1 MVGYPGFAF
10 SRKLFLLAALA
21 CAAGA
26 ASAQTVGDASRGL
39 AVAESWCATC
49 HIIDL
54 KSTGRSVDAAPPF
67 PKIAADSTRTTAYL
81 QRWLTSSH
89 PQMPNFNMGRR
100 EVEDL
105 SAYLKTLTAP
115 R

>member
-1 MVGYPGFAF
+1 MVGHFLFAF
-10 SRKLFLLAALA
+10 TRKIFLLAALVL
-21 CAAGA
+21 AAGA
-26 ASAQTVGDASRGL
+26 ASAQTVGDASRGQ
-39 AVAESWCATC
+39 AIAESWCTSC

-54 KSTGRSVDAAPPF
+54 KSTGQSVDAAPPF
-67 PKIAADSTRTTAYL
+67 PKIAADPTKTTGYL

-105 SAYLKTLTAP
+105 SAYLKTLSAP

>member
-1 MVGYPGFAF
+1 MVGHFNF
-10 SRKLFLLAALA
+10 SFTRKICLLAMLVL
-21 CAAGA
+21 AAGA

-39 AVAESWCATC
+39 AIAESWCASC
-49 HIIDL
+49 HIIGPNA
-54 KSTGRSVDAAPPF
+54 TGQSVDAAPPF
-67 PKIAADSTRTTAYL
+67 PMIAADPAKTTGYL

-105 SAYLKTLTAP
+105 SAYLKTLSAP

>member
-1 MVGYPGFAF
+1 MVGYAGFAF
-10 SRKLFLLAALA
+10 TRKLCLLAALIF
-21 CAAGA
+21 AAGA
-26 ASAQTVGDASRGL
+26 ASAQTVGDAARGL
-39 AVAESWCATC
+39 AIAESWCASC
-49 HIIDL
+49 HIIGP
-54 KSTGRSVDAAPPF
+54 KSAGRSVDAAPPF
-67 PKIAADSTRTTAYL
+67 PEISANPTRTTGFL

-105 SAYLKTLTAP
+105 SAYLKTLTAQ

>member
-1 MVGYPGFAF
+1 MVGHLNFAF
-10 SRKLFLLAALA
+10 SRKFLPLAALIL
-21 CAAGA
+21 AAGT
-26 ASAQTVGDASRGL
+26 ASAQPAGDASRGL
-39 AVAESWCATC
+39 AIAESWCASC

-67 PKIAADSTRTTAYL
+67 AKIAADPTRTTGYL

-105 SAYLKTLTAP
+105 AAYLKTLSAP